1 MIDFA
6 TELFTIGISL
16 GIVGVTCAVILYYS
30 TKTVTPKKK
39 IFQIVLS
46 EGTYDIRL
54 NGRRLTSKFT
64 LDEAKQWLEYNR
76 SNYLK
81 EDLVVYEESYEE
93 DTKIS

>member
-16 GIVGVTCAVILYYS
+16 GVVGVACAVILYYP

-39 IFQIVLS
+39 TFQIVLS

-54 NGRRLTSKFT
+54 NGRRLTSKLT
-64 LDEAKQWLEYNR
+64 LDDAKLWLELNR

-93 DTKIS
+93 DTKIH